1 LDGSDSSTAKTQTIA
16 SEPAPVETTAEP
28 APEQPA
34 DAPEVEL
41 GVWLLA
47 LRSFLNLRNHAL
59 GETERAD
66 LLQRDFTP
74 ETRLVRQTLR
84 RCLRLA
90 LTLPATDEPG
100 ASATQSSALVEVL
113 GDAHGLCE
121 ALLAAPQVAFHAWA
135 TFGRML
141 ARTLDATEAA
151 QALMHRARAQTL
163 FELQPELFALTER
176 LTPDALGA
184 DMHVVFTRLA
194 CLLQDLRLVET
205 ALRRDAPLKQMLPLF
220 TLAYEE
226 ARTLIELIDQRAL
239 RAGETDTEVRAA
251 LDSASYAVGMELYKV
266 YARELV
272 GLAALRD
279 PTVAYARVENAHGLL
294 RDCFQQ
300 LVVALAQAFDPAFD
314 GRRLFVNFHTRLEQS
329 LALRRDL
336 WTLLALVRR
345 AEQEPERNTL
355 APLFAQFNAFQ
366 AGSMAHLMYKDWD
379 AFERFV
385 QELKDAAEP
394 AEQTAVLHRFGTFL
408 EALFGQ
414 INMRAVLADHP
425 FDHAAG
431 V

>member
-1 LDGSDSSTAKTQTIA
+1 MDGSDSSTTKTQSVA
-16 SEPAPVETTAEP
+16 SEHAPAEP
-28 APEQPA
+28 TPEPDASPRAHAPA
-34 DAPEVEL
+34 LEL

-47 LRSFLNLRNHAL
+47 LRSFLNLRNHPL
-59 GETERAD
+59 GPAESAD
-66 LLQRDFTP
+66 LTHRDFTP
-74 ETRLVRQTLR
+74 ETRLARQTLR

-90 LTLPATDEPG
+90 VTLPPTDDPD
-100 ASATQSSALVEVL
+100 AAAAHSPALVEVL

-121 ALLAAPQVAFHAWA
+121 ALLAAPQVAFQAWA
-135 TFGRML
+135 TFSRLL
-141 ARTLDATEAA
+141 ARTLDASEPA
-151 QALMHRARAQTL
+151 QVLMRRARAQTL
-163 FELQPELFALTER
+163 FELQPELFSLTER

-194 CLLQDLRLVET
+194 CLLEDLRLVEA

-220 TLAYEE
+220 TLAHEE
-226 ARTLIELIDQRAL
+226 ARTLIELIEQRAL
-239 RAGETDTEVRAA
+239 RAGETESAVGAA

-314 GRRLFVNFHTRLEQS
+314 GRRLFANFRTRLEQS

-336 WTLLALVRR
+336 WALLTVMRR
-345 AEQEPERNTL
+345 TEQATDRPAL
-355 APLFAQFNAFQ
+355 APLFAQLNAFQ
-366 AGSMAHLMYKDWD
+366 TGSMAHLMYKDWD

-394 AEQTAVLHRFGTFL
+394 AEQLAVLHRFTTFL

-414 INMRAVLADHP
+414 INMRAVLAEHP
-425 FDHAAG
+425 FDYPPDA
-431 V
+431 